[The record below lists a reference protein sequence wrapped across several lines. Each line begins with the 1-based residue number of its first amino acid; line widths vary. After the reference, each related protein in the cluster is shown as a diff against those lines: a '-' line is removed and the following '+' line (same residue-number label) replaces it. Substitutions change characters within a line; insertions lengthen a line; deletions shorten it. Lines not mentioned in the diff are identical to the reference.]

1 MDSFKDF
8 DLPEAV
14 QHCLDHLGF
23 KEPTPVQI
31 AAIPLALQG
40 RDILGSAQ
48 TGTGKTAAFG
58 IPLIVKMMENKSDMA
73 VVITPTRE
81 LATQVQKAIRGF
93 VSKNSKLLTAL
104 LIGGEPMPKQLNHLR
119 RKPRIIIGTPGRIN
133 DHLKRGS
140 LKLDRASYLVLDET
154 DRMLDMGFSG
164 QIEQIVKH
172 MPGQRQTMLFSATL
186 PNNIMKLAKSY
197 LTNPERV
204 AIGSVTD
211 PAKNIKQEI
220 AHISQGEKYPRL
232 TDELSK
238 RDGSVIVFV
247 KSKYNADKMAKRL
260 CKEGFEADAI
270 HGDLRHNKRERV
282 IKSFHAK
289 KIRILVATDIAA
301 RGLDI
306 PHIEHVI
313 NFDLPQSPEDY
324 IHRIGRTARAG
335 AEGEA
340 LCFIS
345 PADDE
350 KWYAISKLMNPDAD
364 IKRPSRKKP
373 QGGRGGKF
381 GRSSDKD
388 KNKAKPFSFK
398 KHSRNGKKRENGDA
412 ADGAQNNNNRS
423 GAPRNSS
430 RKRNNRKRAA

>member
-1 MDSFKDF
+1 MENFKSFN
-8 DLPEAV
+8 LPKSL

-23 KEPTPVQI
+23 NKPTPVQQK
-31 AAIPLALQG
+31 AIPLALKG

-48 TGTGKTAAFG
+48 TGTGKTGAFG
-58 IPLIVKMMENKSDMA
+58 IPLVVKMMENPDDMA
-73 VVITPTRE
+73 VVVTPTRE
-81 LATQVQKAIRGF
+81 LATQVHQAIQGF
-93 VSKNSKLLTAL
+93 LGKKSKILTAL

-119 RKPRIIIGTPGRIN
+119 RDPRVIVGTPGRIN
-133 DHLKRGS
+133 DHLARKS
-140 LKLDRASYLVLDET
+140 LRLDRTSFLVLDET
-154 DRMLDMGFSG
+154 DRMLDMGFAS
-164 QIEQIVKH
+164 QIDKIIKH
-172 MPGQRQTMLFSATL
+172 MPKQRQTLLFSATL
-186 PNNIMKLAKSY
+186 PHNIVNLSKSY
-197 LTNPERV
+197 MINPERV

-220 AHISQGEKYPRL
+220 VHLTQSEKYPRL
-232 TDELSK
+232 QDELNQ
-238 RDGSVIVFV
+238 REGSIIVFV

-260 CKEGFEADAI
+260 SKEGHDADAI

-289 KIRILVATDIAA
+289 RIRILVATDIAA

-345 PADDE
+345 QADDE
-350 KWYAISKLMNPDAD
+350 KWYAISKLMNPNTDVP
-364 IKRPSRKKP
+364 RPARKKA
-373 QGGRGGKF
+373 GGK
-381 GRSSDKD
+381 GGAGKPGQAKS
-388 KNKAKPFSFK
+388 KAKPFSFK
-398 KHSRNGKKRENGDA
+398 KHARNGKKK
-412 ADGAQNNNNRS
+412 DGGANTNNSGRPQSTRKRS
-423 GAPRNSS
+423 GG
-430 RKRNNRKRAA
+430 RKGSAKRAA